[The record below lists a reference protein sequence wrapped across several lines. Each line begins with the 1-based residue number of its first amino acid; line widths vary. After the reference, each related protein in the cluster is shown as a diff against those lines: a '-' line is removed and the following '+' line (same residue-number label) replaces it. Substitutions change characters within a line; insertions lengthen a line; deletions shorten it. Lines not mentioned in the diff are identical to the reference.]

1 MDTNRAFIKTLND
14 YYDGNNDCNSIIIP
28 NTFGIRK
35 VDCDLII
42 GKIDNKEIR
51 ITEKICMNFSLI
63 GNYIWNCLSMRR
75 KYLNYA
81 IIGYIANAIKYNS
94 NIIRI
99 HLDTISCIVG
109 AELNNRMYQECLAD
123 LKRYS
128 IIKNTSVRGMYEV
141 NPLAVFK
148 GSVFKLLDIAEE
160 YGIKGFVDDGDKVIL
175 DKFAITE
182 DKEGKK
188 VKVILNGKY
197 HNKSNKDNKDN
208 KEVKQINCDNIRY
221 SFDK

>member
-1 MDTNRAFIKTLND
+1 MEANKVFVKDLND

-99 HLDTISCIVG
+99 TPDTVKCIVN
-109 AELNNRMYQECLAD
+109 AEVSNRTYQEAIAD
-123 LKRYS
+123 LKRCFV
-128 IIKNTSVRGMYEV
+128 IKNTSVRGMYEV

-197 HNKSNKDNKDN
+197 HNKSNKDNK
-208 KEVKQINCDNIRY
+208 EVKQINCDNIRY
-221 SFDK
+221 SFDE

>member
-1 MDTNRAFIKTLND
+1 MF
-14 YYDGNNDCNSIIIP
+14 
-28 NTFGIRK
+28 
-35 VDCDLII
+35 
-42 GKIDNKEIR
+42 NKLLLYIIR
-51 ITEKICMNFSLI
+51 ITSDIVK
-63 GNYIWNCLSMRR
+63 
-75 KYLNYA
+75 
-81 IIGYIANAIKYNS
+81 
-94 NIIRI
+94 
-99 HLDTISCIVG
+99 CIVN
-109 AELNNRMYQECLAD
+109 AEISNRTYQEAIAD
-123 LKRYS
+123 LKRCFV
-128 IIKNTSVRGMYEV
+128 IKNTSVRSMYEV

-148 GSVFKLLDIAEE
+148 GSVFKLIDIAEE

-197 HNKSNKDNKDN
+197 HNKDNKDN